1 MKTNQIFNIKRFR
14 KYTSCSLIIHYRET
28 LLFWGAIWFAIFV
41 FTLLNI
47 RNPHSNWN
55 RDGWISLFLVVFY
68 ISGLLYTGFA
78 FPSFRNKK
86 RTLTELMIPVSAF
99 ERLLYEFVEKI
110 LVFIILYPAIF
121 YISSSIAVGIRNA
134 ILFGAV
140 HTEVNGFTT
149 FPFEPISFEKLSAN
163 LEPGLF
169 GMLLIL
175 SVLGF
180 VLAFA
185 GAATFRKLPLIK
197 TIVVVGLLFLTGIG
211 YFYLLLEMLRFRHL
225 WVELIE
231 HSVTAQQA
239 LLIGSFVFA
248 FITLIALLYTYF
260 KLKEKEAS

>member
-1 MKTNQIFNIKRFR
+1 MKPNQIFNIKRFG
-14 KYTSCSLIIHYRET
+14 KYANCSLISNYRQT
-28 LLFWGAIWFAIFV
+28 ILFWGAIWFAIFA
-41 FTLLNI
+41 FTLLDI
-47 RNPHSNWN
+47 RNPHSYWN
-55 RDGWISLFLVVFY
+55 HDGWIPLFLVVFY

-121 YISSSIAVGIRNA
+121 YISSSMAVGIRNA
-134 ILFGAV
+134 IPFGAV
-140 HTEVNGFTT
+140 HTEVNGLTT
-149 FPFEPISFEKLSAN
+149 FPFETISFEKLTAN

-169 GMLLIL
+169 VMLLIL

-180 VLAFA
+180 VVAFA

-211 YFYLLLEMLRFRHL
+211 YVYLLSEKLKFRHP
-225 WVELIE
+225 WIELTE
-231 HSVTAQQA
+231 HNITEQQGFM
-239 LLIGSFVFA
+239 IGTTVFA
-248 FITLIALLYTYF
+248 IITLVALAFTYF